1 MHVAVKES
9 LPTDSRTSRVAWLAA
24 GAAITAGA
32 LGLRLVNLG
41 AKSLWLDETY
51 RIYLARLD
59 WHDFLRAAVRPFG
72 VNSVAYHLVLRYWS
86 VLGTGVVTLRVLS
99 VLFGVALVL
108 AIWKLGAEWFD
119 APTGLIAAALASAN
133 ALLITYSQDI
143 CAYTPA
149 ALLAVLSF
157 LYLLRAIKTDKRHN
171 WVLYSATAAA
181 MLYCH
186 VLSFL
191 VVAAQVCALLLARKA
206 RLGARAMLAV
216 VGVGAA
222 FIPLAWCVAFAS
234 PRPKVWLLPPGL
246 HELRLFLMAVG
257 GPDGL
262 LLGGLMLFL
271 AVLAVQYAVSEEI
284 AAGWQRCRYTLLLL
298 WTFIPT
304 FGLFLLSQW
313 KPLFHIRYLLPSL
326 PALLVLAASA
336 VRRLK
341 YRWLAGACVA
351 IMLLLS
357 ARGTVLSLH
366 SRLTP
371 AHTDDWR
378 DAAAYV
384 VREARA
390 GDAVVLYFHHER
402 LPFQYYRDQF
412 AASSFPAQVFPTGGD
427 EAVLEEADP
436 IQRSMPT
443 KEARPYARIWLL
455 YSDSL
460 ASTEY
465 APRSDLLK
473 YRELMAESFQSERE
487 KHFGNIHL
495 TLFAGAQ
502 AIPK

>member
-9 LPTDSRTSRVAWLAA
+9 SRADSRTSRVAWLAA
-24 GAAITAGA
+24 GAAITGSA
-32 LGLRLVNLG
+32 LGLRFVNLG

-108 AIWKLGAEWFD
+108 GIWKLGREWLD

-133 ALLITYSQDI
+133 ALLITYSQDV

-149 ALLAVLSF
+149 ALLAVLSS
-157 LYLLRAIKTDKRHN
+157 LYLLRAIKTDERRN
-171 WVLYSATAAA
+171 WVLYVITAAA

-191 VVAAQVCALLLARKA
+191 VVAAQVCALLLARKV

-222 FIPLAWCVAFAS
+222 SIPLAWCVAFAS

-246 HELRLFLMAVG
+246 HELRLFLMAFG

-262 LLGGLMLFL
+262 LLGGLVLLL
-271 AVLAVQYAVSEEI
+271 ALLAIQYAVSEEM
-284 AAGWQRCRYTLLLL
+284 AAGWQSCRYTLLLL
-298 WTFIPT
+298 WAFVPT

-313 KPLFHIRYLLPSL
+313 RPLFHIRYLLPSV
-326 PALLVLAASA
+326 PPLLLLAATA

-357 ARGTVLSLH
+357 VRGSILYLH
-366 SRLTP
+366 HRLNP
-371 AHTDDWR
+371 EHTDDWR

-390 GDAVVLYFHHER
+390 GDAVVVYFHHER
-402 LPFQYYRDQF
+402 FPFQYYRDRF
-412 AASSFPAQVFPTGGD
+412 AGSTFPAQVFPIGSD

-436 IQRSMPT
+436 IQRSVPT

-473 YRELMAESFQSERE
+473 YRELMAESFQSKSE

-495 TLFAGAQ
+495 TLFAGPRAT
-502 AIPK
+502 PK